1 MDMQMNQM
9 KKEEPRV
16 LTEEQKQAREQFE
29 EGVRQYQPVMENTA
43 YRNMVQTQ
51 IRQARTE
58 WQQYLNTQVMDVE
71 KLKQSQVVYGVA
83 PLQRAAIMNQPV
95 PEPTLSEKQ
104 QEKRLKQMRKQNR
117 FVTTETARTDAL
129 GRREISGAGG
139 RSGVRAGAESVSG

>member
-51 IRQARTE
+51 IRQARVE

-95 PEPTLSEKQ
+95 PELTLSEKQ
-104 QEKRLKQMRKQNR
+104 QEKRLKQMRKQNQ
-117 FVTTETARTDAL
+117 
-129 GRREISGAGG
+129 
-139 RSGVRAGAESVSG
+139 